1 MTTNT
6 LFDTLNN
13 LLNIDPDRN
22 LPVQTS
28 SCYYDDS
35 SFNNLYSTHQNLH
48 NMFSAIFLNIRS
60 ASKNLESFHNYLHL
74 LNHEFPI
81 IALAETWINR
91 DNELL
96 CTLPNYKY
104 HGKRR
109 STRSGGGVCFLVK
122 DQINFKPRIDLDEF
136 SDHLESI
143 FIEIMHIPFTKIKP
157 LIGVIYRPPNTNI
170 TDFLN
175 KLQMILLK
183 IKRERKPCYL
193 LGDFNLNIMNS
204 SQHEG
209 TNQFLDLL
217 YSHSFVPLI
226 DRPTR
231 ITDHTSTLIDNIFC
245 NAEPQ
250 NHLTGLLYTDISDHL
265 PLFIINRSENST
277 VHCINTFLR
286 RRVNNNTIA
295 SFKEHLPN
303 IVWDDLYECQ
313 TTDDSYGIF
322 LNKFKSAYDLHFPI
336 IHVKHQNMK
345 PTKAWITPGIKT
357 SIRQKNKLY
366 KIYHNAPILYN
377 KIKYKRYKNI
387 LSKIIQISKR
397 RHFNLKLEENKSNMK
412 ETWRILKEVIGVP
425 KKPGISS
432 TFTINGES
440 VTDTKKI
447 VNGFNDFFV
456 NIGKELASKLPQPT
470 TNALSYIH
478 SNHRKS
484 IFLSPITET
493 EISECIMR
501 LKLGSPGHDDIMP
514 NVIKQCKD
522 HITKPLAHIF
532 NLSIQQGIVP
542 KPLKCALV
550 TPIFKSGCPDE
561 FNNYRPISVLPC
573 FSKLLE
579 RLLFNRLYNYL
590 STNDLLTDNQF
601 GFRKKISTEMAIIIA
616 IDLITKAIDKK
627 EHVIGLFLDL
637 RKAFDTVNKE
647 ILIQKL
653 ERYGIRGNALKW
665 FNSYLDGRTQKVKC
679 LGDISDVK
687 DIVIGVPQGSIL
699 GPLLFILFINDLPN
713 ISEEFKAIM
722 FADDTTLFISDEDIE
737 TLTVSFNRELDSL
750 NDWFTANKLSL
761 NLSKTHYLL
770 FSLNPQIRSR
780 NIDLKIN
787 NTPIEKAAHTKFLGV
802 QIDDKLSWS
811 KHIDYIC
818 GKIRRS
824 IGIIKKASN
833 TLERNTLITLYYSIV
848 FPYICYCHMVWA
860 KASSTTM
867 DRLFKLQKRL
877 VRIICNE
884 EHLAHTD
891 PLFRACRII
900 KLNDLYTYFVSIF
913 IYKSKNH
920 LFPSSFDRQINF
932 SSHTHDLFPH
942 STNTRFAAS
951 RLIHPP
957 LCRTSLRQKTV
968 QFQCHKIYNDFLV
981 PLGLISLPSL
991 FSFKKCLKSIL
1002 L

>member
-1 MTTNT
+1 MTTDS
-6 LFDTLNN
+6 LFDRLNN
-13 LLNIDPDRN
+13 LLNIDPDFN

-35 SFNNLYSTHQNLH
+35 SFNRLYSSDQNLH

-81 IALAETWINR
+81 IGLAETWLNQ

-104 HGKRR
+104 HGELR
-109 STRSGGGVCFLVK
+109 STRCGGGVCFLVK
-122 DQINFKPRIDLDEF
+122 DHINFKPRRDIDEF

-143 FIEIMHIPFTKIKP
+143 FIEIMHIPFNHMKP
-157 LIGVIYRPPNTNI
+157 IIGVIYRPPNTNL

-175 KLQMILLK
+175 KLQLILSKLK
-183 IKRERKPCYL
+183 KEKKPCYL
-193 LGDFNLNIMNS
+193 MGDFNLNIINS
-204 SQHEG
+204 NQHEG

-217 YSHSFVPLI
+217 YSHSFAPLI

-245 NAEPQ
+245 NAEPLT
-250 NHLTGLLYTDISDHL
+250 HLTGLLYTDISDHL
-265 PLFIINRSENST
+265 PIFIFNRSENST
-277 VHCINTFLR
+277 VQRTISFPR
-286 RRVNNNTIA
+286 RRINNNTIA
-295 SFKEHLPN
+295 SFKDQLTN
-303 IVWDDLYECQ
+303 ITWDDLFECHS
-313 TTDDSYGIF
+313 TEDSYRIF
-322 LNKFKSAYDLHFPI
+322 LNKFKNAYDLHFPI
-336 IHVKHQNMK
+336 IQLKHNNKK
-345 PTKAWITPGIKT
+345 PTKPWITPGIKI

-366 KIYHNAPILYN
+366 KAYHIAPFLYN
-377 KIKYKRYKNI
+377 KIKYKRYKNVLNNI
-387 LSKIIQISKR
+387 IKLSK
-397 RHFNLKLEENKSNMK
+397 RHYFNLKLEENKSNMK

-425 KKPGISS
+425 NKSSISS
-432 TFTINGES
+432 TFLINGET
-440 VTDTKKI
+440 VTDTNKI
-447 VNGFNDFFV
+447 VNCFNDFFV
-456 NIGKELASKLPQPT
+456 NIGKELASKLPRSNT
-470 TNALSYIH
+470 DALNYIQ
-478 SNHRKS
+478 SNHPQS
-484 IFLSPITET
+484 LFLSPITET
-493 EISECIMR
+493 EISDCIMR
-501 LKLGSPGHDDIMP
+501 LKQGSPGHDDIKP
-514 NVIKQCKD
+514 DVIKQCKD

-590 STNDLLTDNQF
+590 SINNLLSDNQF
-601 GFRKKISTEMAIIIA
+601 GFRKKLSTEMAIITA
-616 IDLITKAIDKK
+616 IDFITEAIDKK

-665 FNSYLDGRTQKVKC
+665 FHSYLNGRTQKVKC
-679 LGDISDVK
+679 LGDISDEK
-687 DIVIGVPQGSIL
+687 DIEMGVPQGSIL

-713 ISEEFKAIM
+713 ISGKLKAIM
-722 FADDTTLFISDEDIE
+722 FADDTTLFISDKNIDN
-737 TLTVSFNRELDSL
+737 LTISFNRELSTL
-750 NDWFTANKLSL
+750 NNWFTANKLSL
-761 NLSKTHYLL
+761 NLGKTHYLL
-770 FSLNPQIRSR
+770 FSSNPQIRSR
-780 NIDLKIN
+780 EIDLKIN
-787 NTPIEKAAHTKFLGV
+787 NTPIEKATNTKFLGV

-811 KHIDYIC
+811 QHIDYIC
-818 GKIRRS
+818 SKIRRS

-848 FPYICYCHMVWA
+848 FPYLCYCHIVWA
-860 KASSTTM
+860 KASSLYL
-867 DRLFKLQKRL
+867 DRLFKLQKRV

-884 EHLAHTD
+884 EYLAHTD
-891 PLFRACRII
+891 PLFRACGII
-900 KLNDLYTYFVSIF
+900 KLNDLYTYFISIF
-913 IYKSKNH
+913 TYKSKH
-920 LFPSSFDRQINF
+920 RLFPSSFDKQTNLSFHIPNPI
-932 SSHTHDLFPH
+932 TH
-942 STNTRFAAS
+942 NTRLANS
-951 RLIHPP
+951 LVIHTPF
-957 LCRTSLRQKTV
+957 CRTSLRQKTV
-968 QFQCHKIYNDFLV
+968 QFQSKKIYNDFLV
-981 PLGLISLPSL
+981 PLGLINLPSI
-991 FSFKKCLKSIL
+991 FSLKKSLKSIL